1 MPAFATV
8 DEVVAGW
15 RPLSA
20 ADRTWAEMLLA
31 AAARWIRKPAHRP
44 DIADDDPD
52 AKLVSISAVR
62 SALVA
67 GANAGHTQY
76 AKTAG
81 SFQKSGTLTNPEG
94 ALRFS
99 DWHKELLGIS
109 TTAGPTGCFGG
120 GWE

>member
-1 MPAFATV
+1 MTAFATTT
-8 DEVVAGW
+8 ELAEGW
-15 RPLSA
+15 RPLRPTEA
-20 ADRTWAEMLLA
+20 AWAEELLG
-31 AAARWIRKPAHRP
+31 AAARWIRRHRP

-52 AKLVSISAVR
+52 AKLVSKSVVR
-62 SALVA
+62 SALIP

-81 SFQKSGTLTNPEG
+81 SFQKSGTLTNPEA

-109 TTAGPTGCFGG
+109 TSASPSWNFGDC
-120 GWE
+120 